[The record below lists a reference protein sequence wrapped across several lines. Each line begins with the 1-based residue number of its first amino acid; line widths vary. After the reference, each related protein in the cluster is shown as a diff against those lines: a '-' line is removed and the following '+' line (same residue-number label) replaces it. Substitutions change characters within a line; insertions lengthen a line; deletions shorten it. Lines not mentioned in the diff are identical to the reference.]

1 MKRCGFSLIELLVV
15 IAILSILAGILF
27 PVFARTRDKARQT
40 SCLSSLKQWASA
52 AQMYLQDYDET
63 LCGQGVEGP
72 KDRWFGFIPW
82 HVLLQP
88 YVKNESLADCASLGD
103 PRALLGRNDWVY
115 YRSYG
120 WNWDYLGGFYA
131 RKWIPLASINAPA
144 DTMMF
149 ADSTEGRPAWGYYA
163 LSSPDTLRRDKRI
176 GPELLEDPSFY
187 EGNDRFPKL
196 EYVGRIARRH
206 AEGANIAFCDGHVRW
221 MRVPGPITAND
232 TLWDLK

>member
-1 MKRCGFSLIELLVV
+1 LKRYGFTLIELLVV
-15 IAILSILAGILF
+15 IAVVAILAAILF
-27 PVFARTRDKARQT
+27 PVFAQAREKSRQA
-40 SCLSSLKQWASA
+40 SCLSNVQQWSIA

-63 LCGQGVEGP
+63 LCGQGVAGP

-103 PRALLGRNDWVY
+103 PRAMLGRNDWVY

-120 WNWDYLGGFYA
+120 WNWTYLGGFYSL
-131 RKWIPLASINAPA
+131 KWIRLSEITAPA
-144 DTMMF
+144 ETVMF
-149 ADSTEGRPAWGYYA
+149 GDSTEGRVAWGYYA
-163 LSSPDTLRRDKRI
+163 LYSPDTLRRDQRI
-176 GPELLEDPSFY
+176 APALLQDPVFY

-196 EYVGRIARRH
+196 NYVGRIARRH
-206 AEGANIAFCDGHVRW
+206 NEGANIAFCDGHVRW